1 MTSTVFELP
10 SLYSRLFAR
19 DDEYRACIPI
29 AVIPDLYGCLPDS
42 KKNLSYVV
50 KKSAA

>member
-1 MTSTVFELP
+1 MQYWIIHEIRLSFAFNEKSMDSVF
-10 SLYSRLFAR
+10 
-19 DDEYRACIPI
+19 
-29 AVIPDLYGCLPDS
+29 VIPDLYGCLPDS